1 MEEKLLSQVIM
12 LGAEAETRGSI
23 AAVVEAYRAHGF
35 FKRWPVRYL
44 AIHGGSGVLART
56 RHTLKALGAFTSLL
70 GRERRAAVHV
80 HSAASTFWHD
90 SVFIGL
96 ALAAR
101 RPLILQLHGGGF
113 ERMLDTASGPARA
126 VFQAI
131 LERAT
136 AIVVPFESLGSWV
149 RRMYRSA
156 PVSCIPSPV
165 SHPQVRRDGNRSN
178 LVLFLGK
185 LDAAKGIFDL
195 LEAVA
200 ALRPAIADVRL
211 VCAGEGDRAAVA
223 RYADRLGIGGAV
235 KFTGWIGPSGK
246 RALLESA
253 AVFALPCYSAGLPIG
268 LLEAMSAGVPVIA
281 APIGGIPE
289 VVVDGLSGMLVAP
302 GDTAT
307 LTRHLRTLLLDP
319 ALCARVGAA
328 ARESVRRRHS
338 PERAL
343 AKLDDLYASLGVAA
357 LGEKPGTATQIDLR
371 KAA

>member
-44 AIHGGSGVLART
+44 ATQAGGGVLERT
-56 RHTLKALGAFTSLL
+56 RHTLKALGAFASLL

-80 HSAASTFWHD
+80 HTGACTFWHD
-90 SVFIGL
+90 SAFIGV

-101 RPLILQLHGGGF
+101 RPLILHLHGGGF

-131 LERAT
+131 LERAA

-149 RRMYRSA
+149 RRLHRSA

-165 SHPQVRRDGNRSN
+165 SLPQVRRDGIRAN

-185 LDAAKGIFDL
+185 LDAGKGIFDL

-200 ALRPAIADVRL
+200 ALRPAIPDVRL

-223 RYADRLGIGGAV
+223 RYADRLGIGSAV

-268 LLEAMSAGVPVIA
+268 LLEAMSAGLPVIA
-281 APIGGIPE
+281 APVGGIPE
-289 VVVDGLSGMLVAP
+289 VVADSVSGMLVAP

-307 LTRHLRTLLLDP
+307 LSRHLRKLLLDP
-319 ALCARVGAA
+319 ALSARIGAA

-338 PERAL
+338 PERTL
-343 AKLDDLYASLGVAA
+343 ARLDDLYASLGIAA
-357 LGEKPGTATQIDLR
+357 VGAQPGAAPQIDLR